1 MAGLDKLFDEPIEL
15 IGLLYILGLT
25 LAELLILS
33 IRDNLS
39 LRLVELDLLNLF
51 LILVSE
57 KLSFLDE
64 IMFLEPLLPLTNAIF
79 EL

>member
-1 MAGLDKLFDEPIEL
+1 LAGLDKLFDEPIEL

-64 IMFLEPLLPLTNAIF
+64 IRFLEPLLPLTKAIF